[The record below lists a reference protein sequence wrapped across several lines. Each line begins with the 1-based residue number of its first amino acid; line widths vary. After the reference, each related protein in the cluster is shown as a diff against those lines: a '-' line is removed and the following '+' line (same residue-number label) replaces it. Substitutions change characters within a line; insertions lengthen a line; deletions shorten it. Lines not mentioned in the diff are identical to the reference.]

1 MDSIVVV
8 EECNKRSE
16 SLALASKTSASASL
30 VQINSIAIDINC
42 AAEEIDQSP
51 KHEHFSI
58 RGFVSEMR
66 KRDWKKCN
74 PFASE
79 SENNNGGLDLPPLS
93 VPKFRWWQCPNCVP
107 EFADHE
113 SNLGMILADK
123 SVTAEGNCC
132 ENVNSGEK
140 QGLLTH
146 SIQKIGN
153 EETNY
158 TGDKIIAYNSWCAD
172 GYNKAAAHF
181 RTTEVG
187 PSWTHVPETNQIQLI
202 EAPEKSSDA
211 SDKVCSAGKATSGSD
226 DTIAYSALP
235 HKRKPKL
242 RSLADIINEE
252 RNFAFEHP
260 RTKSLSSSQ
269 TEDDSNLQ
277 SRLDVSSDTA
287 AKSTKTPLRKRKNIV
302 HEDDGPP
309 EKNSPTF
316 VAKKS
321 KGSILEPENNSK
333 AFKRVEIPESDSE
346 NVRTAGKALH
356 SKARKQKA
364 LDINRKTRR
373 TLVENRTAVQ
383 MMSNSSVHCANLG
396 NNFGNMGDL
405 GAIFKKSVSGQ
416 ERMDVFSDLS
426 KKDKR
431 PEGDCTVREK
441 VALDLSLSSYMGAE
455 INSKNQESS
464 GKCTGIPDLNESFVD
479 KTNVMEGQQVPDF
492 IETRSFAVHEYL
504 DISAPSNNEPAREG
518 EGPSEVLLEH
528 RQAAQNMYYNNN
540 NTVIERGPSSD
551 DIPME
556 IVELLAKNQHDKA
569 HDNSR
574 KHLGPEGII
583 NSSFKRAHYVE
594 NNRGPF
600 NFSYG
605 SPRTGPNVA
614 NGNMG
619 LGQEFL
625 NPDKT
630 QLRHLSPLTAAHS
643 RIPLYPGPN
652 PLSRPKP
659 REGVDLLWPPRRKS
673 VTFDL
678 AGLEDHSYRGK
689 SIGYLSCDQGK
700 KAATDESLVKE
711 GKIGLGCRPVGPID
725 TYSNETIPAM
735 QLLSLMDQGAI
746 SGSKVGP
753 NNFLDRQFSP
763 CNHHP
768 RLNKNDN
775 PNEKFVGSSSFF
787 MKSNNHIINDFPTL
801 LNGARFSGESSKKSF
816 SQVQILPQQNGY
828 SKSVDHLGGPSNLAG
843 QASRSDDL
851 KLEICTLNR
860 NPADF
865 SIPDSRNVFM
875 ISAKDLKPKRR
886 ISSKDRGRPPV
897 NFDGPKR
904 PKMRN
909 NSSVKKAR
917 ENNSRAG

>member
-1 MDSIVVV
+1 MDSIIVV
-8 EECNKRSE
+8 EECNKRNE
-16 SLALASKTSASASL
+16 SLALASKSLASASL

-66 KRDWKKCN
+66 KRDRKKCN

-79 SENNNGGLDLPPLS
+79 GESNNSGMDLPPLS

-107 EFADHE
+107 EFGDHE

-123 SVTAEGNCC
+123 SVIAEGNCC

-146 SIQKIGN
+146 SIQTGN

-158 TGDKIIAYNSWCAD
+158 TSDKIIAYNNSWCTD
-172 GYNKAAAHF
+172 GYKAAADI
-181 RTTEVG
+181 RTTEAG
-187 PSWTHVPETNQIQLI
+187 PSWTDVPEANQIQLI
-202 EAPEKSSDA
+202 EAPAKSSDA
-211 SDKVCSAGKATSGSD
+211 SDKVCSAGKASSGSD
-226 DTIAYSALP
+226 NTIAYSALP

-260 RTKSLSSSQ
+260 RTKSLSSSSQ

-277 SRLDVSSDTA
+277 PRLDVSLDAAA

-309 EKNSPTF
+309 ETSSPTF
-316 VAKKS
+316 MAKKS
-321 KGSILEPENNSK
+321 KGSILEPENNIKSY
-333 AFKRVEIPESDSE
+333 KRVEISESDSE
-346 NVRTAGKALH
+346 NVRTAGKALP
-356 SKARKQKA
+356 SKSRKQKA
-364 LDINRKTRR
+364 IDMNRKSRR
-373 TLVENRTAVQ
+373 TIIENRTAVQ
-383 MMSNSSVHCANLG
+383 MMSNSSLHCANLG
-396 NNFGNMGDL
+396 NNFGNIGEL
-405 GAIFKKSVSGQ
+405 GPIFKKSVSGH
-416 ERMDVFSDLS
+416 EKMDVFSDLS
-426 KKDKR
+426 KGKR
-431 PEGDCTVREK
+431 PEGHCTVLEK
-441 VALDLSLSSYMGAE
+441 VVLDLSLSSYMGAE
-455 INSKNQESS
+455 MNSKNQESS

-504 DISAPSNNEPAREG
+504 DISAPSNNEPA
-518 EGPSEVLLEH
+518 
-528 RQAAQNMYYNNN
+528 QNIYYNN

-574 KHLGPEGII
+574 KHLGPEGI
-583 NSSFKRAHYVE
+583 NNNSFKQAHYVE

-600 NFSYG
+600 NF
-605 SPRTGPNVA
+605 PFRTGPNVA
-614 NGNMG
+614 SGKMG

-625 NPDKT
+625 NPDKA
-630 QLRHLSPLTAAHS
+630 QFRHLSPLTAAHQ

-659 REGVDLLWPPRRKS
+659 REGVDLLWPPRRKN

-678 AGLEDHSYRGK
+678 TGLDDQSYRGK
-689 SIGYLSCDQGK
+689 SVGYLSVDQGK
-700 KAATDESLVKE
+700 KAANDESLVKE
-711 GKIGLGCRPVGPID
+711 GKIGLTGCRPVGPID
-725 TYSNETIPAM
+725 AYSNETIPAM
-735 QLLSLMDQGAI
+735 QLLSLMDQGAV
-746 SGSKVGP
+746 SGSSFKVGP
-753 NNFLDRQFSP
+753 NNNFLDRQFSP

-768 RLNKNDN
+768 RLNKNDS

-787 MKSNNHIINDFPTL
+787 VKSNHINDFPTL

-816 SQVQILPQQNGY
+816 SQVQILPPQKGY
-828 SKSVDHLGGPSNLAG
+828 SKAVDQLADPSNLAR
-843 QASRSDDL
+843 ASRSDDL

-865 SIPDSRNVFM
+865 SIPDSKNVFM
-875 ISAKDLKPKRR
+875 ISAKDLKPKKR
-886 ISSKDRGRPPV
+886 ISSKDRARPV
-897 NFDGPKR
+897 NFDGPKK
-904 PKMRN
+904 PKMRK

-917 ENNSRAG
+917 ENNSREG